1 MEEILKRTTNGF
13 ISFCTKCHAY
23 HVEFGNLFFTF
34 TEDEFEHFCQY
45 INSIDGEYYQEL
57 NKEMKNARKIFL
69 RMPVKGFYCAL
80 YPDELKLF
88 TISSRSIPKFCSP
101 KAISSYTVSFAPDN
115 WLKGF

>member
-57 NKEMKNARKIFL
+57 NKDMKNARKIFL

-80 YPDELKLF
+80 YPDELKEMRRLIDF
-88 TISSRSIPKFCSP
+88 SLTDD
-101 KAISSYTVSFAPDN
+101 AIESALSLENYCLN
-115 WLKGF
+115 

>member
-45 INSIDGEYYQEL
+45 INS
-57 NKEMKNARKIFL
+57 
-69 RMPVKGFYCAL
+69 
-80 YPDELKLF
+80 
-88 TISSRSIPKFCSP
+88 
-101 KAISSYTVSFAPDN
+101 
-115 WLKGF
+115 

>member
-45 INSIDGEYYQEL
+45 INSIDGEYEQGHEERPQDISPDAGKRL
-57 NKEMKNARKIFL
+57 LL
-69 RMPVKGFYCAL
+69 RPLSG
-80 YPDELKLF
+80 
-88 TISSRSIPKFCSP
+88 
-101 KAISSYTVSFAPDN
+101 
-115 WLKGF
+115 

>member
-57 NKEMKNARKIFL
+57 NKDMKTRPQDISPDAGKRLLL
-69 RMPVKGFYCAL
+69 RPLSG
-80 YPDELKLF
+80 
-88 TISSRSIPKFCSP
+88 
-101 KAISSYTVSFAPDN
+101 
-115 WLKGF
+115 

>member
-23 HVEFGNLFFTF
+23 HVE
-34 TEDEFEHFCQY
+34 HFCQY

-57 NKEMKNARKIFL
+57 NKDMKNARKIFL

-80 YPDELKLF
+80 YPDELKELRRLIDF
-88 TISSRSIPKFCSP
+88 SLTDD
-101 KAISSYTVSFAPDN
+101 AIESALSLENYCLN
-115 WLKGF
+115 